1 MSRMV
6 LVNGKIYVDRGVF
19 AEAVYAENDR
29 IRAVGKNQEILE
41 TAGEAEIIDLQGKTV
56 IPGLN
61 DSHMHLLNVGMG
73 FAQAKIAGNH

>member
-29 IRAVGKNQEILE
+29 ILSLIH
-41 TAGEAEIIDLQGKTV
+41 I
-56 IPGLN
+56 
-61 DSHMHLLNVGMG
+61 
-73 FAQAKIAGNH
+73 